1 MPAPNKKVLSQLV
14 EQFKQRHNGKAP
26 EEIVIHP
33 VALAA
38 LALIQSIAPVWNGIR
53 VRCYPVKPDKK
64 VSNVRLGI
72 TVYKGALRAFDL

>member
-1 MPAPNKKVLSQLV
+1 MVTKKILSQLV
-14 EQFKQRHNGKAP
+14 DQFKDRHQGRSP

-38 LALIQSIAPVWNGIR
+38 LALKRSIAPRWNGIP
-53 VRCYPVKPDKK
+53 VRCFPVKPQAK

-72 TVYKGALRAFDL
+72 TVYRSELRGFDL